1 MTNRKGI
8 ILAGG
13 SGSRLHPIT
22 DVSSKQLLPVYD
34 KPMIYY
40 PLSILMTIG
49 IKDILIISS
58 PMDMHRY
65 KSLLGNGKKWGINF
79 SFKIQ
84 KKPNGIAQALI
95 LGEKFL
101 KSDPSCLILGD
112 NLFHGKDLLLS
123 LKKADQDIKNASVV
137 TYPVKNPQR
146 FGVLEK
152 RNNKP
157 YKIIEKPKKPK
168 SKRAITGIYF
178 YPENVSKEAKKL
190 IPSKRG
196 ELEISDLNQFFLK
209 INQLSVTELGKNS
222 TWLDCGTFDSLLKAS
237 NFVAKTQLKQQ
248 NKIACLEE
256 IAYKNKWIS
265 KKKVLEIIEIS
276 SSSYGKYLKQVIS

>member
-40 PLSILMTIG
+40 PLSILMAIG

-58 PMDMHRY
+58 PMDMPRY

-152 RNNKP
+152 RKNKP

>member
-40 PLSILMTIG
+40 PLSILMAIG

-58 PMDMHRY
+58 PMDMPRY

-209 INQLSVTELGKNS
+209 TNQLSVTELGKNS

-265 KKKVLEIIEIS
+265 KKKVLEIIKIS

>member
-40 PLSILMTIG
+40 PLSILMAIG

-58 PMDMHRY
+58 PMDMPRY

-152 RNNKP
+152 RNNKA

>member
-40 PLSILMTIG
+40 PLSILMAIG

-58 PMDMHRY
+58 PMDMPRY

-123 LKKADQDIKNASVV
+123 
-137 TYPVKNPQR
+137 
-146 FGVLEK
+146 
-152 RNNKP
+152 
-157 YKIIEKPKKPK
+157 
-168 SKRAITGIYF
+168 
-178 YPENVSKEAKKL
+178 
-190 IPSKRG
+190 
-196 ELEISDLNQFFLK
+196 
-209 INQLSVTELGKNS
+209 
-222 TWLDCGTFDSLLKAS
+222 
-237 NFVAKTQLKQQ
+237 
-248 NKIACLEE
+248 
-256 IAYKNKWIS
+256 
-265 KKKVLEIIEIS
+265 
-276 SSSYGKYLKQVIS
+276 

>member
-58 PMDMHRY
+58 PMDMPRY

-178 YPENVSKEAKKL
+178 YPENVSKQAKKL

-237 NFVAKTQLKQQ
+237 NFVAKPQLKQQ

-256 IAYKNKWIS
+256 IAYKNKCIS